1 VVRLRQRLRPHLRN
15 RLLISSVMRA
25 GGVMNR
31 LSWNMKRGAAL
42 LLALTSCFASVA
54 LAAAP
59 GAAPASA
66 DRAAAAERLARWR
79 AELPQGSGPHRVV
92 RLIEPDLTEYTIYR
106 PADLSR
112 SGKLPIIAFANGAC
126 RNTSTEYAAFLSEIA
141 SHGYLV
147 IAVGRDDLGPA
158 QNGAATAPDGRLI
171 QVIDVK
177 VLNQAVDW
185 ALARNKDSSSAYH
198 RRLRADRIAFMGH
211 SCGGMQALTA
221 SADRRA
227 TTTVVLNSGYYRT
240 PPARPPGPLPEYR
253 RWSELHAPTL
263 ILAGGPDDVAYRIA
277 KDSYEDG
284 VAAKLPIFLASLPTV
299 AHGGAYEAPDREWS
313 RVVLAWLDWQLK
325 GDRKARAQFV
335 GKPCGLCTN
344 AAWQDVAGS
353 GLR

>member
-1 VVRLRQRLRPHLRN
+1 
-15 RLLISSVMRA
+15 
-25 GGVMNR
+25 
-31 LSWNMKRGAAL
+31 MKRGSGLLFAMASSFAAV
-42 LLALTSCFASVA
+42 VA

-59 GAAPASA
+59 AAAPVPDSTSMTQ
-66 DRAAAAERLARWR
+66 RLERWR
-79 AELPQGSGPHRVV
+79 AELPQGSGPYRVV
-92 RLIEPDLTEYTIYR
+92 RLIEPDFTEYTIYR
-106 PADLSR
+106 PADLQR
-112 SGKLPIIAFANGAC
+112 AGKLPIIAFANGAC
-126 RNTSTEYAAFLSEIA
+126 RNTSLEYAAFLSELA

-147 IAVGRDDLGPA
+147 IAVGRDDQPM
-158 QNGAATAPDGRLI
+158 NGSNGQTTAPDGRLL

-185 ALARNKDSSSAYH
+185 AIARNTAASSPY
-198 RRLRADRIAFMGH
+198 RGKLRADRIAFMGH

-221 SADRRA
+221 SADPRT

-263 ILAGGPDDVAYRIA
+263 ILTGGSTDVAYRIA

-284 VAAKLPIFLASLPTV
+284 VAANLPMFLASLPPL
-299 AHGGAYEAPDREWS
+299 AHSGAYVEPDREWS
-313 RVVLAWLDWQLK
+313 RVVVAWLDWQLK

-335 GKPCGLCTN
+335 GERCGLCTN
-344 AAWQDVAGS
+344 AAWQDVAGH